1 MKPLYW
7 GLDIGGTKCAL
18 VTGTEDCQVLSRCA
32 VATADFASWQSLLE
46 ALLAQ
51 APQEAPAAIGVSC
64 GGPLDSRNGRIL
76 SPPNLPGW
84 DDVPIVEW
92 LKSRVGAPAFLQN
105 DANACALAEWRF
117 GAGKGCENM
126 VFLTFGTGFGAG
138 LILDGRL
145 YSGTNDM
152 AGEVGHVRAAADGP
166 VGYGKAGSYEGFCSG
181 GGIRQLAGGVSA
193 KEAVARAEAGDAQM
207 QAVLEKSAQR
217 LGACL
222 AMLIDLLNP
231 QKIVIGSIY
240 ARAEKWF
247 RETALRVIEEEAL
260 VYPRQRVLHRAG
272 GLGRRDWRCCGAQR
286 CDSWTGDGSVKDVH
300 ANFEKA
306 VELLLDCFRSGHKLL
321 LCGNGGSAADCAHIL
336 GELVKGFC
344 QKRPLRAELASS
356 IGEDW
361 AKDLQQGLP
370 VIDLT
375 ANCAVISAI
384 VNDIDGA
391 SMFAQQVIAYAAPGD
406 VLIAISTSGN
416 AENVRRAAVVARAKG
431 AKVIGM
437 TGQTGG
443 ALVRHCDLLLNV
455 PQTQTYLV
463 QEQHLPLYH
472 ALCLRVEDALFAQ

>member
-92 LKSRVGAPAFLQN
+92 LKSRLGAPAFLQN

-260 VYPRQRVLHRAG
+260 IYPRQVCSIVPAA
-272 GLGRRDWRCCGAQR
+272 LGD
-286 CDSWTGDGSVKDVH
+286 
-300 ANFEKA
+300 
-306 VELLLDCFRSGHKLL
+306 
-321 LCGNGGSAADCAHIL
+321 
-336 GELVKGFC
+336 
-344 QKRPLRAELASS
+344 
-356 IGEDW
+356 
-361 AKDLQQGLP
+361 
-370 VIDLT
+370 
-375 ANCAVISAI
+375 AI
-384 VNDIDGA
+384 
-391 SMFAQQVIAYAAPGD
+391 GD
-406 VLIAISTSGN
+406 VAALSVAIHGQ
-416 AENVRRAAVVARAKG
+416 EMG
-431 AKVIGM
+431 A
-437 TGQTGG
+437 
-443 ALVRHCDLLLNV
+443 
-455 PQTQTYLV
+455 
-463 QEQHLPLYH
+463 
-472 ALCLRVEDALFAQ
+472 